1 MRTNHKEQ
9 MILRFVPHCAIG
21 GKRINKN
28 NKSSLEVEACRTQEI
43 ECNFISIFWHIK
55 KNF

>member
-43 ECNFISIFWHIK
+43 ECNFISIF
-55 KNF
+55 